1 MSKETPD
8 SCLCSVIWNWSA
20 YYTQAVDSIIDGT
33 WDGSNYFGGISD
45 GVVELTNL
53 SELVVDGVQEKVD
66 EATASILDGSFNVFD
81 GVMETNTGDKVG
93 VDGGTLDDATILSGI
108 DWYYHNIVVV
118 E

>member
-1 MSKETPD
+1 
-8 SCLCSVIWNWSA
+8 
-20 YYTQAVDSIIDGT
+20 
-33 WDGSNYFGGISD
+33 
-45 GVVELTNL
+45 
-53 SELVVDGVQEKVD
+53 VD
-66 EATASILDGSFNVFD
+66 EATASILDGSFHVFD